1 MMNPMGGIDQQITQ
15 RSAQLKNDPNAL
27 MQKYG
32 QSKDILDLIAAQR
45 AAEKVKKEKEIAAL
59 QMQQNP
65 ATIADQLEQELV
77 AGEKEQMAPA
87 LSGMKNL
94 RDRTTGVA
102 GVLAQKQQQQ
112 QKNMQRMGQQPQRPP
127 QQQQR
132 PQGQP
137 QGRPQGQPMMA
148 GGGLLSQRAPNLE
161 RMYGGGIVGFDAG
174 GGVARKLGIS
184 EEEYEG
190 RIADL
195 VSRGMSR
202 EQAEK
207 IQEDAAATPSARGKV
222 FDADAFNKARAR
234 QNAEAAGLTIASEEG
249 AAVISG
255 EENAGI
261 DAELAR
267 RSSQSMQED
276 ILART
281 AVDDAAVDGT
291 VDEALALG
299 EEAGTA
305 AAGGTGP
312 STLEQAMER
321 AKQFGL
327 SDDSAAPRSTGSIS
341 PEFSMTPEENANQ
354 QQQAQ
359 GNRLKQE
366 LAVNA
371 EEALGAGGGA
381 EGLEALN
388 QGQFFN
394 SARLPPEGVRR
405 LEPVAPTPPAPE
417 KELTYEEQLQALR
430 QKRLDA
436 LTEDEEGLKDTRS
449 NTRRLLDR
457 LTEGAINA
465 SKRPAATTNRGALG
479 SFGIGISEAVR
490 AEETERKEGLAGIRD
505 RRSKLLASELERE
518 QALAQIGQGERGLDL
533 KSTELANTLGINLQ
547 RLENEAQ
554 RLNMDTERYAN
565 ALAQSSEEF
574 AVTSAFKAMD
584 LDAQAAYRR
593 DTAALKT
600 RELNLKDKATKART
614 DASKQGLMVEI
625 AGARAAAQDSAR
637 EAELSVLGT
646 FKAQGFTNDELNTKV
661 KEAVTAIRTDRDALI
676 ASLDAI
682 ASGTGIAM
690 PAGDGAGGGAGGA
703 ADIEAALV
711 ARGI

>member
-1 MMNPMGGIDQQITQ
+1 MAMNPMGGIDQQITQ

-161 RMYGGGIVGFDAG
+161 RMYGGGIVGFSAG
-174 GGVARKLGIS
+174 SGVMGAGNRYVKGPI
-184 EEEYEG
+184 
-190 RIADL
+190 
-195 VSRGMSR
+195 
-202 EQAEK
+202 EQAIANFSPFQDSRRSAYKKMLEK
-207 IQEDAAATPSARGKV
+207 MRKGEQLSSGEL
-222 FDADAFNKARAR
+222 KALRDYKEEFPELK
-234 QNAEAAGLTIASEEG
+234 AEEPAPVDVPVKDTAGD
-249 AAVISG
+249 ISG

-261 DAELAR
+261 DAAIAATAVA
-267 RSSQSMQED
+267 D
-276 ILART
+276 TAVADTAVADT
-281 AVDDAAVDGT
+281 AVDD
-291 VDEALALG
+291 
-299 EEAGTA
+299 TA
-305 AAGGTGP
+305 AADD
-312 STLEQAMER
+312 A
-321 AKQFGL
+321 GL
-327 SDDSAAPRSTGSIS
+327 DNILSQITALQSGAGAPAAPRSTGSIP

-359 GNRLKQE
+359 DSRLKQE

-371 EEALGAGGGA
+371 EEALFGYNQDIEGDEAGAGGGA
-381 EGLEALN
+381 QGIEALN

-394 SARLPPEGVRR
+394 SARLPPEGIRR
-405 LEPVAPTPPAPE
+405 PEPAAPAAPAAPE
-417 KELTYEEQLQALR
+417 KQLTPQERYVQIMEEEQAAITAD
-430 QKRLDA
+430 KEA
-436 LTEDEEGLKDTRS
+436 LKDTRS

-490 AEETERKEGLAGIRD
+490 GEETKRKEGLAGITKRRGELTD
-505 RRSKLLASELERE
+505 RMLAGQLG
-518 QALAQIGQGERGLDL
+518 LAQISQGDKGLDIQERAATTAEATLAESTRRFNETLASTEGRFDRQLATSEQQWKGSNALAVLEAQGEIIGQQATLDL
-533 KSTELANTLGINLQ
+533 K
-547 RLENEAQ
+547 
-554 RLNMDTERYAN
+554 
-565 ALAQSSEEF
+565 
-574 AVTSAFKAMD
+574 
-584 LDAQAAYRR
+584 
-593 DTAALKT
+593 
-600 RELNLKDKATKART
+600 
-614 DASKQGLMVEI
+614 
-625 AGARAAAQDSAR
+625 
-637 EAELSVLGT
+637 EAELGALTAFQNAKTNIGNQDLRI
-646 FKAQGFTNDELNTKV
+646 KAQKAMGDY
-661 KEAVTAIRTDRDALI
+661 EADVLKLQQEALTALGLDSRYTGDANKALRDTQADLIKSEFAGLI
-676 ASLDAI
+676 ANKRTAL
-682 ASGTGIAM
+682 ASILGSGS
-690 PAGDGAGGGAGGA
+690 GAVSF
-703 ADIEAALV
+703 DNLK
-711 ARGI
+711 